1 MPAVAEEL
9 RKIGIA
15 VARTDE
21 GFDLPVIDVT
31 HPRFAIAEDA
41 ASAASL
47 HAALVRHER
56 RHRMVPGFLMRFML
70 KAAAKRSR
78 LVNAMFGSGDSAF
91 LDGMSTYVMKTGP
104 DNLLAPYDT
113 PTDRQFAA
121 SPHAI
126 YMRLRTQQIAGLLA
140 AGLVRE
146 LAGAGDRPLV
156 LLNIAGGPAID
167 SMNAL
172 ILMARNAPHLL
183 RRRITIHVL
192 DLDDAG
198 PRFGNNSLL
207 QLTAEGAPLCGL
219 DIDFAHTSYDWNGT
233 SALSA
238 IVERL
243 QHAVIVASSE
253 GGLFEYGSDA
263 AIVANLKAL
272 RADGAG
278 ARCIAGSVTR
288 NDEARAKLIGASQ
301 FEIIPRG
308 IGVFS
313 PLAAEAGYAIS
324 DVRSTVWSDQVSLR
338 LIVE

>member
-1 MPAVAEEL
+1 MTATVEGL
-9 RKIGIA
+9 RANGVA

-21 GFDLPVIDVT
+21 GFDLPIIDVT
-31 HPRFAIAEDA
+31 HPRFAVAEDA
-41 ASAASL
+41 ASIACL

-78 LVNAMFGSGDSAF
+78 LVNAMFGAGDAAF

-140 AGLVRE
+140 GGLVRE
-146 LAGAGDRPLV
+146 LAAAGDRPLV
-156 LLNIAGGPAID
+156 MLNIAGGPAID

-172 ILMARNAPHLL
+172 ILMVRNAPHLL

-207 QLTAEGAPLCGL
+207 QLTAQGGPLCGL
-219 DIDFAHTSYDWNGT
+219 DIDFAHTSYDWNNT
-233 SALSA
+233 APLSA
-238 IVERL
+238 MVDRL
-243 QHAVIVASSE
+243 TDSVIVASSE
-253 GGLFEYGSDA
+253 GGLFEYGTDE

-272 RADGAG
+272 RAHGAG

-288 NDEARAKLIGASQ
+288 SDETRSKLIGANQ
-301 FEIIPRG
+301 FKIVPRG
-308 IGVFS
+308 ICGFV
-313 PLAAEAGYAIS
+313 PLATEAGYAIS

-338 LIVE
+338 IVAE